1 MSVVDQVVTKW
12 NKRFLTKKNLL
23 PNKYGQPPISTMD
36 TEEISANLRLLESCR
51 SMFNGLSSF
60 REERDINR
68 KYYFGD
74 QFCEKIDDPD
84 SIYPGTKITEKE
96 YLIRQRMIPLSI
108 NLIKVDDRAIE
119 GLFTEEKMDPLV
131 KSRIREEQKIGE
143 VMTMVMQYVYQS
155 HNLYGVCARGY
166 EEFLISALPCFRV
179 GWDWDKERKEND
191 VFVERCDINRMF
203 WDNNMGTSEQY
214 CRNLSTIG
222 YLHDMTLS
230 EVLVNFATSREEK
243 DKITAAYAECND
255 KYPMVGESDVSR
267 DEPVGVQFYNPYEY
281 YKCRVIE
288 VWTNEAHDV
297 ISCFDPS
304 KGITY
309 TVPATAENEAQI
321 KSINDKRIQD
331 LIAINADPAEAVLIE
346 PTYRIDY
353 DWVVR
358 YLTPTGFLLKKEIP
372 HFLHGSH
379 PFVIG
384 GFPLVDG
391 QVCSTVHDQRNAQRM
406 INRTFI
412 RSEYFAMT
420 RHKGFKWVNKRI
432 LDRTGITLDEL
443 KKDYTA
449 ANSLTALDV
458 KEGEEKCVF
467 GSPDTQAITDNGQV
481 DMSKI
486 EFFSNVLDKVSGTP
500 NAIKGERPQSG
511 TPSSLYAQQT
521 LNANNNIADPLSWYN
536 GLIEKMDY
544 KIMMVILQK
553 YDIERYLRIVG
564 DDYRDTIEYIINNDQ
579 KDILCDVSLIK
590 SPSNGIA
597 RQATEDMLKYMY
609 DKKDIS
615 AEEYLEATSTHGADK
630 LLEKVRSRIAE
641 QQKAQEA
648 AAAAGQL
655 QALNNPQAQPTQ
667 PAMPVQ

>member
-1 MSVVDQVVTKW
+1 MSVLDKVVTKW
-12 NKRFLTKKNLL
+12 NKRFLSQKNLL
-23 PNKYGQPPISTMD
+23 PNKYGQPPVSTLA
-36 TEEISANLRLLESCR
+36 TEDIASNMRLLESCNSMYQALGNFR
-51 SMFNGLSSF
+51 SD
-60 REERDINR
+60 REINR

-74 QFCEKIDDPD
+74 QFCEMIDDPD
-84 SIYPGTKITEKE
+84 SPYANAKISEEE
-96 YLIRQRMIPLSI
+96 YLIRQKMIPLSI
-108 NLIKVDDRAIE
+108 NLIKVNNRAIE
-119 GLFTEEKMDPLV
+119 GLFTEDKMDPLV

-143 VMTMVMQYVYQS
+143 MMTTVMQYLYQS
-155 HNLYGVCARGY
+155 HNIYGICARGY

-214 CRNLSTIG
+214 GCNLTTIG
-222 YLHDMTLS
+222 YLHDWTLS
-230 EVLVNFATSREEK
+230 DVLVNFATSRE
-243 DKITAAYAECND
+243 DRLKIEAAYSECND
-255 KYPMVGESDVSR
+255 KYPMQNESDLSK
-267 DEPVGVQFYNPYEY
+267 EPSGIMFYNPHEY

-297 ISCFDPS
+297 LACFDPIN
-304 KGITY
+304 GTTY
-309 TVPATAENEAQI
+309 TVPATRSNEAEI
-321 KSINDKRIQD
+321 E
-331 LIAINADPAEAVLIE
+331 AINAKRVADVVAAGGDPSDAVLVQA
-346 PTYRIDY
+346 TYRVDY

-358 YLTPTGFLLKKEIP
+358 YLTPTGFLLKKDIP
-372 HFLHGSH
+372 HYLHGSH
-379 PFVIG
+379 PFIIG

-391 QVCSTVHDQRNAQRM
+391 QVCSTVRDQRNAQRM

-458 KEGEEKCVF
+458 KEGEEHVVF
-467 GSPDTQAITDNGQV
+467 GSPDNQAITDNGQV

-486 EFFSNVLDKVSGTP
+486 EFFSAILDKVSGTP
-500 NAIKGERPQSG
+500 NAIRGEKPQAG
-511 TPSSLYAQQT
+511 TPSSLYAQQAQ
-521 LNANNNIADPLSWYN
+521 NANNNIADPLSWYY
-536 GLIEKMDY
+536 GLIEKLDY
-544 KIMMVILQK
+544 KMMMVVLQN
-553 YDIERYLRIVG
+553 YDKERYLRIVG
-564 DDYRDTIEYIINNDQ
+564 NDFMETIDYVINNDQ
-579 KDILCDVSLIK
+579 KDILCDVALIK

-609 DKKDIS
+609 DKGDIS

-630 LLEKVRSRIAE
+630 LLEKVKQRIAE
-641 QQKAQEA
+641 QQEAQAQQAALAQQPMAQPA
-648 AAAAGQL
+648 AAA
-655 QALNNPQAQPTQ
+655 PQP
-667 PAMPVQ
+667 PVQ

>member
-1 MSVVDQVVTKW
+1 MSVINQVVTKW
-12 NKRFLTKKNLL
+12 NKRFLSQKNLL
-23 PNKYGQPPISTMD
+23 PNKYGQPPVSTLA
-36 TEEISANLRLLESCR
+36 TEDIAANMRLLESCNSMYKSLGNFR
-51 SMFNGLSSF
+51 SD
-60 REERDINR
+60 REINR

-74 QFCEKIDDPD
+74 QFCEMIDDPD
-84 SIYPGTKITEKE
+84 SPYANAKISEKE
-96 YLIRQRMIPLSI
+96 YLIRQKMIPLSI
-108 NLIKVDDRAIE
+108 NLIKVNNRAIE
-119 GLFTEEKMDPLV
+119 GLFTEDKMDPLV

-143 VMTMVMQYVYQS
+143 MMTTVMQYLYQS
-155 HNLYGVCARGY
+155 HNIYGTCARGY

-214 CRNLSTIG
+214 GCNLTTIG

-230 EVLVNFATSREEK
+230 DVLVHFATSREDREK
-243 DKITAAYAECND
+243 IEAVYSECND
-255 KYPMVGESDVSR
+255 KYPMQNESDLSK
-267 DEPVGVQFYNPYEY
+267 EPSGIMFYNPHEY

-297 ISCFDPS
+297 LACFDPIN
-304 KGITY
+304 GTTY
-309 TVPATAENEAQI
+309 TVPATSANEAEI
-321 KSINDKRIQD
+321 E
-331 LIAINADPAEAVLIE
+331 AINAKRVADVVAAGGDPSEAVLVQA
-346 PTYRIDY
+346 TYRVDY

-358 YLTPTGFLLKKEIP
+358 YLTPTGFLLKKDIP
-372 HFLHGSH
+372 HYLHGSH

-391 QVCSTVHDQRNAQRM
+391 QVCSTVRDQRNAQRM

-443 KKDYTA
+443 KRDYTA

-458 KEGEEKCVF
+458 KEGEERVVF
-467 GSPDTQAITDNGQV
+467 GSPDNQTITDNGQV

-486 EFFSNVLDKVSGTP
+486 EFFSAILDKVSGTP
-500 NAIKGERPQSG
+500 NAIRGEKPQAG

-521 LNANNNIADPLSWYN
+521 QNANNNIADPLAWYY
-536 GLIEKMDY
+536 GLIEKLDY
-544 KIMMVILQK
+544 KMMMVVLQN
-553 YDIERYLRIVG
+553 YDKERYLRIVG
-564 DDYRDTIEYIINNDQ
+564 NDFMETIDYVINNDQ
-579 KDILCDVSLIK
+579 KDILCDVALIK

-609 DKKDIS
+609 DKGDIS

-630 LLEKVRSRIAE
+630 LLEKVKQRMAE
-641 QQKAQEA
+641 QQEAQTQQAALAQQPMAQPA
-648 AAAAGQL
+648 AAA
-655 QALNNPQAQPTQ
+655 PQPQIQ
-667 PAMPVQ
+667 